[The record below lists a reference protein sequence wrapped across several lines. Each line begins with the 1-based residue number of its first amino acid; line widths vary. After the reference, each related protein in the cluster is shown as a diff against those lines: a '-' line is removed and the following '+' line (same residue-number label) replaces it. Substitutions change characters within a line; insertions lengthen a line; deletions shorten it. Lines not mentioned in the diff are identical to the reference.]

1 MNILLLGHKGM
12 LGSEL
17 FGRLSVHH
25 EVIGK
30 DMDDFDI
37 ASAESCQHLISE
49 AGPDVVMNAAAYT
62 DVDGCESNRDTCFAV
77 NAEGT
82 KNVALACRD
91 RNIKIVHFSTDY
103 VFDGT
108 RKGPYREEDDCHPL
122 NVYGQSKW
130 MGERHLQQFSE
141 NYILVRTAWLYG
153 KNGKNFVKTV
163 LNKARMEK
171 KLEVVDDQI
180 GSPTYTKDLATAVQ
194 YLLENNYT
202 GVFHITN
209 RGSCSW
215 YEFAVQHRHAAQGLD
230 EAALKVRR
238 EAARGRAAQ
247 PAGNQQGKND
257 HREGGRGVAQEEH
270 ESLDQRHLDEDVAGA
285 DKQEVEQEFQHAG
298 VARQARAQHQR
309 RQKQNQQRG
318 DDGNQRQPE
327 QQRHRFVDL
336 VIRRIVRR
344 RFQEYEQVARL
355 HGVKEE
361 GPVVGNGADV
371 EDEVLF
377 EAGRVGVMAL
387 L

>member
-12 LGSEL
+12 LGRDL

-49 AGPDVVMNAAAYT
+49 AGPDVVINAAAYT
-62 DVDGCESNRDTCFAV
+62 DVDGCESNRNTCFAV

-130 MGERHLQQFSE
+130 MGERLLQQFSE

-163 LNKARMEK
+163 LNKAGMEK

-215 YEFAVQHRHAAQGLD
+215 YEFAVKILAYSGITDVEISPIKSERLI
-230 EAALKVRR
+230 R
-238 EAARGRAAQ
+238 
-247 PAGNQQGKND
+247 PAKRPANSVLSCRKFIEMTGKTM
-257 HREGGRGVAQEEH
+257 G
-270 ESLDQRHLDEDVAGA
+270 
-285 DKQEVEQEFQHAG
+285 
-298 VARQARAQHQR
+298 
-309 RQKQNQQRG
+309 
-318 DDGNQRQPE
+318 
-327 QQRHRFVDL
+327 
-336 VIRRIVRR
+336 
-344 RFQEYEQVARL
+344 YWQVALQTFISRDL
-355 HGVKEE
+355 TSKK
-361 GPVVGNGADV
+361 P
-371 EDEVLF
+371 LC
-377 EAGRVGVMAL
+377 
-387 L
+387 